1 MDWVTIPG
9 AKVEDLLVAW
19 RAEYSR
25 VSRPMR
31 VLLVAGLN
39 DLIKG
44 GDYESLTMDIKR
56 FQDNVSHQNNFHP
69 GKSNSFAVAP
79 LLPAPKL
86 VWFQDNGATSSSYVN
101 RIDEMTRINEWVQT
115 FNMKNGINQVPR
127 FHTMGVRT
135 SKKRVDGKKV
145 EFKTHRWN
153 EWRENEQYEDKLHV
167 VDKVRV
173 KMGRYVLKYFQAER
187 EQKGPLV

>member
-1 MDWVTIPG
+1 MEG
-9 AKVEDLLVAW
+9 
-19 RAEYSR
+19 
-25 VSRPMR
+25 
-31 VLLVAGLN
+31 
-39 DLIKG
+39 
-44 GDYESLTMDIKR
+44 
-56 FQDNVSHQNNFHP
+56 
-69 GKSNSFAVAP
+69 SFAVAP

-127 FHTMGVRT
+127 FHTMGVRS

-167 VDKVRV
+167 VDKVCV
-173 KMGRYVLKYFQAER
+173 KMGRYILKYFQAER